1 MFSLLKVPMGPYALS
16 GCDTTKRINRF
27 LQRVGEAP
35 VIFDTVKAHRSG
47 ESMLTAMNNLGYLQ
61 AQVNQ
66 KRTIK
71 GKKVKLSYEIIP
83 GGRYRVRNIRY
94 FVEDSVVER
103 IVREQAGLS
112 SLQPGMPFDL
122 NMLDAERGRISSSLQ
137 NSGYYKFNTDY
148 VRFEADTCVGNRLV
162 DLALA
167 NNPDYLKAAIN
178 INKELYNLNLATS
191 DLFPTLSGGMN
202 ASGQRQIS
210 TSDNFASNFSGET
223 GLSYE
228 ADLYGKIRDL
238 QDAQKFEYEATVMDK
253 ESARLSLINS
263 VVDLYF
269 NLEYLQNSKDV
280 TKENIKNYENILKI
294 TETKYKSGKIDNLE
308 YLQTK
313 QSLLSEQNRLLEI
326 ETQFKE
332 METSLKNILNLRQE
346 EALNIQFGNI
356 LLQENLGVNLD
367 VPVAVLANRPD
378 LLASQYRL
386 EKAFKNLQA
395 ENKNWYP
402 NVSLNGLLGTSSDK
416 ARTTFDFP
424 YLLGSVS
431 VDLPFLDWNRVE
443 NKVKIS
449 EADYEITA
457 IDFKDTLNQAVNEVA
472 YYSAAYGYA
481 NNILENTQKNYQNSQ
496 QITKYYQER
505 YNTGKVEFKDYLEAV
520 YTENS
525 LRKDLI
531 SQKYQTI
538 KYENYVYKA
547 MAGKY

>member
-1 MFSLLKVPMGPYALS
+1 MLWRVNDMKKNLTYISLFCGALLLS
-16 GCDTTKRINRF
+16 GCATIGAMPTDVASELNYTAEIK
-27 LQRVGEAP
+27 EKY
-35 VIFDTVKAHRSG
+35 KAN
-47 ESMLTAMNNLGYLQ
+47 ENWWTQYNN
-61 AQVNQ
+61 
-66 KRTIK
+66 
-71 GKKVKLSYEIIP
+71 
-83 GGRYRVRNIRY
+83 
-94 FVEDSVVER
+94 
-103 IVREQAGLS
+103 
-112 SLQPGMPFDL
+112 
-122 NMLDAERGRISSSLQ
+122 AEL
-137 NSGYYKFNTDY
+137 
-148 VRFEADTCVGNRLV
+148 NRLV

-280 TKENIKNYENILKI
+280 TQENIKNYEDILKI

-308 YLQTK
+308 YLQAK

-346 EALNIQFGNI
+346 EPLNIQFGNI

-443 NKVKIS
+443 NNVKLS

-457 IDFKDTLNQAVNEVA
+457 IDFKDTLNQAVNEVV

-481 NNILENTQKNYQNSQ
+481 NNILKNTQKNYQNSQ
-496 QITKYYQER
+496 QITKYYKER
-505 YNTGKVEFKDYLEAV
+505 YNSGKVEFKDYLEAL